1 MFFFFK
7 AEVARK
13 HSIDLVFFHGKGGTV
28 GRGGNP
34 ETFKAILAHA
44 PDTING
50 RFRVTEQG
58 ECIFQNFGH
67 HDRAERTLDIYTAAV
82 CAEKHTERVVPND
95 EWRELMDKIS
105 DLSCNAYRRIVRE
118 DQRFVPYFRSATP
131 ELELSELNIG
141 SRPAKRKATGGVE
154 SLRAIVSFSDI
165 FLMRVSPY

>member
-1 MFFFFK
+1 MAK
-7 AEVARK
+7 Q
-13 HSIDLVFFHGKGGTV
+13 HGIDLVFFHGKGGTV

-67 HDRAERTLDIYTAAV
+67 HDRAERTLDIYTAAI
-82 CAEKHTERVVPND
+82 CAEKHTERVKPND
-95 EWRELMDKIS
+95 EWRELMNKIS
-105 DLSCNAYRRIVRE
+105 DLSCDAYRRIVRE

-154 SLRAIVSFSDI
+154 SLRAIVSFCDWY
-165 FLMRVSPY
+165 FL